1 MMHDRAALKHIRA
14 IGQGQHEIEIM
25 LDDDHRDFPAQTV
38 EGLEQFLEEW
48 NRTLRLRGRSGA
60 PNCDGSYN
68 PAAFRCK
75 PVAADRA
82 DA

>member
-1 MMHDRAALKHIRA
+1 
-14 IGQGQHEIEIM
+14 M
-25 LDDDHRDFPAQTV
+25 LDDDYRDFSAQTV

-48 NRTLRLRGRSGA
+48 NQTLRLCGGSGA